1 METNR
6 LSKVLAA
13 AGVASRRAC
22 EELIFEGRVK
32 VNGQVVKVPQTQVT
46 LGKDKIL
53 VDNKS
58 ITKTPKK
65 HYYILNKPLGYI
77 CSNSRKTTEKIVFDL
92 FDKDLPRLF
101 TVGRLDKD
109 TSGLLIVT
117 NDGQFANKVIHPSS
131 DIEKE
136 YLVKVDEEI
145 IDEHLKDL
153 MNGCVVEGTHVKPIR
168 VTKVRKGTLKIVIK
182 EGKKREIRELLAS
195 CNLFVTQLTRI
206 RIGALTLNTLPL
218 GTYREMTEN
227 EMKQVLKN
235 EKKKPQSQ
243 S

>member
-6 LSKVLAA
+6 LSKVLAS

-32 VNGQVVKVPQTQVT
+32 VNGQIVKVPQTQVT

-53 VDNKS
+53 VDDKS

-65 HYYILNKPLGYI
+65 HYYILNKPVGYI
-77 CSNSRKTTEKIVFDL
+77 CSNTRTAKEKIVFDL
-92 FDKDLPRLF
+92 FDQDLPRLF

-117 NDGQFANKVIHPSS
+117 NDGHFANKVIHPSS
-131 DIEKE
+131 NIEKE
-136 YLVKVDEEI
+136 YLVKIDEEI
-145 IDEHLKDL
+145 TDLHLKEL
-153 MNGCVVEGTHVKPIR
+153 MQGAVVEGVHVKPVR

-182 EGKKREIRELLAS
+182 EGKKREIRHLLAS
-195 CNLFVTQLTRI
+195 CNLEVEQLTRI
-206 RIGALTLNTLPL
+206 RIGSLTLNTLPI
-218 GTYREMTEN
+218 GSWREMTEN
-227 EMKQVLKN
+227 EMKQVLKH
-235 EKKKPQSQ
+235 EKKNPNS
-243 S
+243 